1 MERFEGINRLYG
13 DHAIS
18 VLANAHICI
27 VGLGGVGSWAV
38 ESLARSG
45 IGKLTLIDYDI
56 IAESNINRQLPALDS
71 TLGEKKSSVLR
82 QRVLDIN
89 PACEC
94 NIIDDFINTEN
105 LWDYFYSKQKKGN
118 DLSMKYDFVIDAI
131 DSIKFKAA
139 LIYFCRRNK
148 IPVITT
154 GGAGGVT
161 DPATIKVKDL
171 SRTVNDALAA
181 RVRSQLRTEYGFSK
195 NTKRYFGVECIYS
208 DQQKVYPDKKG
219 NVSTNKPGIHGVHLD
234 CRFGYGAASYVT
246 ASFAFLAV
254 SRVINRLLRQT
265 DKSS

>member
-1 MERFEGINRLYG
+1 MTTRFEGINRLYG
-13 DHAIS
+13 NHAAAT
-18 VLANAHICI
+18 LKAAHVCV

-45 IGKLTLIDYDI
+45 IGQLTLIDYDEV
-56 IAESNINRQLPALDS
+56 AESNINRQLPALDS
-71 TLGEKKSSVLR
+71 TIGQKKASVLQ

-94 NIIDDFINTEN
+94 KVIDDYINTEN
-105 LWDYFYSKQKKGN
+105 LWDYFYSEQKKGG
-118 DLSMKYDFVIDAI
+118 DYSLKYDFVIDAI

-148 IPVITT
+148 TPIITT

-161 DPATIKVKDL
+161 DPGTIKIKDL

-181 RVRSQLRTEYGFSK
+181 RVRSQLRDEYGFTK
-195 NTKRYFGVECIYS
+195 NTQRYFGVECVYS
-208 DQQKVYPDKKG
+208 DQQKLYPDQKG
-219 NVSTNKPGIHGVHLD
+219 GVSTRKPGVHGVHLD

-246 ASFAFLAV
+246 ASFAFFAV
-254 SRVINRLLRQT
+254 SRVIKKLLDSVDR
-265 DKSS
+265 